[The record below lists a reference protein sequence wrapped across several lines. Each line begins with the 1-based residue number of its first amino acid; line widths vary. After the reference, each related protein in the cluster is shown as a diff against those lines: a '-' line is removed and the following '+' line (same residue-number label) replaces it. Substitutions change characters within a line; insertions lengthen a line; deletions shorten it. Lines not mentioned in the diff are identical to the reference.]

1 MSLQTIE
8 IEAFSGP
15 TSVLI
20 GGGNQPTIVYINQ
33 GPAGSAGSSTWGG
46 ITGTLSSQTDLQDA
60 LDLKANL
67 ASPTFTGTV
76 VLPSATSIGNVSATE
91 IGYVDGVTSA
101 IQTQLNA
108 KAPLASP
115 TFTGIVTA
123 PRIEGKCAGLELF
136 SKAGQAINAGQV
148 VYVTGAS
155 GTNIIIGLAQ
165 ANTES
170 TSSRTIGISES
181 TLANNATGYVITE
194 GLMTVSISSA
204 TALVGDPIWLS
215 GTTAGGML
223 FGAAN
228 KPVYPYHQVYLGVVT
243 RKTGNTI
250 VEIYVKVQNGFEL
263 DELSDVLITTPLAN
277 QALVRNSDKWI
288 NRALVSNDISDSST
302 GGNGA
307 ADAGKLVEFNSTGGV
322 AVSTLNKVTIT
333 QPATS
338 ATLTIAEG
346 ISINAQGEITISS
359 AGSYIITGTT
369 GTPAPPPPTGGI
381 ITSSTGYI
389 STTAGG
395 SFSTGTGNL
404 TGPNASGTLALINP
418 SSGTQT
424 FSGAQS
430 FSSTTRPTSS
440 GTGTPASNSLV
451 TRADVD
457 ESFLDFDTI
466 ALRDDFVGG
475 TDGQLVVGQLDWER
489 SQLNGTGNWRPMTPN
504 IGFGIGAIVT
514 AAAFKSIQQLQFDAS
529 NGIGGGGFN
538 FNLLANSS
546 TRIKFRVQFS
556 SLNARIDFGFRP
568 YVALIQGFES
578 RKLALNYTPVAA
590 AWTSST
596 VTALN
601 QFRRPTVSNGRKYY
615 ASVGGTTGA
624 TEPTWPL
631 TVAGTVTDGT
641 VTWTEHGFEGGP
653 NLMLVYHTVAG
664 ETAGVVVNTGIAA
677 AINTWYVVEA
687 IWVSGSTWRFT
698 VNGVP
703 TDITTTGDLSVITPY
718 FRIENTDAVVNS
730 LSIDYFG
737 LFSRITRP

>member
-33 GPAGSAGSSTWGG
+33 GPAGSAGNAVWGG

-115 TFTGIVTA
+115 IFTGIVTA

-155 GTNIIIGLAQ
+155 GTNVIIGLAQ
-165 ANTES
+165 ANTEL
-170 TSSRTIGISES
+170 TSSRTIGVSES
-181 TLANNATGYVITE
+181 TLALNATGYVITE

-263 DELSDVLITTPLAN
+263 DELSDVLITDPLAN

-307 ADAGKLVEFNSTGGV
+307 ADAGKLVEFNPTGGV
-322 AVSTLNKVTIT
+322 GAKHIRLHGDTYYT
-333 QPATS
+333 Q
-338 ATLTIAEG
+338 
-346 ISINAQGEITISS
+346 
-359 AGSYIITGTT
+359 
-369 GTPAPPPPTGGI
+369 
-381 ITSSTGYI
+381 
-389 STTAGG
+389 
-395 SFSTGTGNL
+395 
-404 TGPNASGTLALINP
+404 INP
-418 SSGTQT
+418 TTIGQTQDI
-424 FSGAQS
+424 ALNL
-430 FSSTTRPTSS
+430 PTSS
-440 GTGTPASNSLV
+440 GTIATNNTAVMLSIAQTISGSKTFTGSVLITNPSTTEPSSAITLGLADSRYPSLIRGYSTTQVITTSLELV
-451 TRADVD
+451 TVATISLGTGTYLMEAYAATFTTAGTTNTAIRVGSIAGTTAYFSGQDQYGSRTLSTTLD
-457 ESFLDFDTI
+457 LESASLNV
-466 ALRDDFVGG
+466 RQSVG
-475 TDGQLVVGQLDWER
+475 TDSNFFRYMRG
-489 SQLNGTGNWRPMTPN
+489 
-504 IGFGIGAIVT
+504 IVT
-514 AAAFKSIQQLQFDAS
+514 LTVPAIMRVE
-529 NGIGGGGFN
+529 IGR
-538 FNLLANSS
+538 SS
-546 TRIKFRVQFS
+546 TTLFNTITC
-556 SLNARIDFGFRP
+556 
-568 YVALIQGFES
+568 
-578 RKLALNYTPVAA
+578 RKGAYI
-590 AWTSST
+590 
-596 VTALN
+596 TA
-601 QFRRPTVSNGRKYY
+601 TKIS
-615 ASVGGTTGA
+615 
-624 TEPTWPL
+624 
-631 TVAGTVTDGT
+631 
-641 VTWTEHGFEGGP
+641 
-653 NLMLVYHTVAG
+653 
-664 ETAGVVVNTGIAA
+664 
-677 AINTWYVVEA
+677 
-687 IWVSGSTWRFT
+687 
-698 VNGVP
+698 
-703 TDITTTGDLSVITPY
+703 
-718 FRIENTDAVVNS
+718 
-730 LSIDYFG
+730 
-737 LFSRITRP
+737 